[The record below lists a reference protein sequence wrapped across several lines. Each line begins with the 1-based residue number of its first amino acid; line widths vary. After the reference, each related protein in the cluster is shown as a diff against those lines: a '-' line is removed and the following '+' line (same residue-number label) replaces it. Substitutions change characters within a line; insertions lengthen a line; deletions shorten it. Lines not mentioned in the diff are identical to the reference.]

1 MLPAK
6 GGTALSNKNY
16 TDIKVSI
23 IKTENLYAKNKISFF
38 ENEPIEQQVV
48 DYSIESIVNALKNY
62 GLASQDTYWYL
73 QEGPFNGTNG
83 PSLPY
88 FQGLS
93 VSISYDGSIV
103 ASGGAGYELLVGT
116 RPFPTDDG
124 GIGATWTFTR
134 DTFNVWKQQQ
144 AIINNGYVN
153 NPPLQ
158 GWSVSLSGDGNT
170 LAIGAPNDSDVFHY
184 TGKVYIYVKSG
195 NSWSF
200 QEALVPTGD
209 LITQQSDYFGYSISL
224 SNDGNVLVAGGPGY
238 DTTPIFV
245 GATWVFRRTGTSW
258 TQDAGPIISYYEN
271 PLDTVYVGQSVDI
284 SSDGNT
290 FVTTG
295 VIPILDYSSVIFVYT
310 YIGNSWIKYTQIMI
324 EIDSVNYYLPVSISG
339 DGNTIIFGRST
350 NNSIVGTVDIFVKID
365 GIWTYQTTLLGTGTA
380 ISQGITVSLS
390 YDGNTAAFTG
400 YTNEGSNLWIFNRKD
415 DVWTQNGVE
424 IPTAYT
430 ISTKISGDGKT
441 IVTGSCND
449 QEIRIYKN

>member
-6 GGTALSNKNY
+6 GGTALPNKNY

-23 IKTENLYAKNKISFF
+23 VKTENLYAKNKIAFF
-38 ENEPIEQQVV
+38 GNEPIEQQVI

-62 GLASQDTYWYL
+62 GLGSQDTYWYL

-83 PSLPY
+83 PDTPY

-93 VSISYDGSIV
+93 TGISYDGNIV
-103 ASGGAGYELLVGT
+103 ASGGTGYELPVGT
-116 RPFPTDDG
+116 RPFPTDEG

-134 DTFNVWKQQQ
+134 DTFSVWKQQQ
-144 AIINNGYVN
+144 TIINNGYN
-153 NPPLQ
+153 NSPPLQ

-170 LAIGAPNDSDVFHY
+170 LAIGAPNDSDVFHI

-195 NSWSF
+195 NSWS
-200 QEALVPTGD
+200 QQATLIPTGD
-209 LITQQSDYFGYSISL
+209 QITLQDDYFGYSVSL
-224 SNDGNVLVAGGPGY
+224 SHDGNVLVAGGPGY
-238 DTTPIFV
+238 DTTPTLV

-258 TQDAGPIISYYEN
+258 AQDAGPILSYIEN
-271 PLDTVYVGQSVDI
+271 IADTNYVGQSVEV

-295 VIPILDYSSVIFVYT
+295 VSPYFGYSSVIFVYA
-310 YIGNSWIKYTQIMI
+310 YIGNAWIKYTQIII

-339 DGNTIIFGRST
+339 DGNTIMLGRST
-350 NNSIVGTVDIFVKID
+350 DNSVVGTVDIFVKTN
-365 GIWTYQTTLLGTGTA
+365 GTWTYQATLHGTGTA

-400 YTNEGSNLWIFNRKD
+400 YTTEGSNLWIFNRKD
-415 DVWTQNGVE
+415 GVWTQNGVE
-424 IPTAYT
+424 IPISYT